1 MDIYEALY
9 TTRSMRKLTHAPI
22 PIDVQERILDAA
34 IRAPSGSNRQPWR
47 FLLVDDKELREQI
60 AALYL
65 DGWNQLNLAR
75 YGDVTPSFDRVRRS
89 ADYLAH
95 HFADVPLLLFAFGQ
109 GSSESSVYPA
119 LWSAMLAARAEG
131 IGTTLTTVLSYNR
144 DTVFDLLGV
153 PADDDWRM
161 YGCVTMG
168 YPTGRWGVAA
178 RRPLGEVTAR
188 NRWTNDAGFS
198 SEDPLWSNP
207 TDGVS

>member
-1 MDIYEALY
+1 LDIYEALY
-9 TTRSMRKLTHAPI
+9 TTRSMRKVTTEPI
-22 PIDVQERILDAA
+22 PHDVQARILDAA

-47 FLLVDDKELREQI
+47 FLLVDDADLRTRL

-75 YGDVTPSFDRVRRS
+75 YGTVTPEFDRVRRS

-95 HFADVPLLLFAFGQ
+95 HFADVPLLLLAFGQ

-131 IGTTLTTVLSYNR
+131 VGTTLTTVLSYNR
-144 DTVFDLLGV
+144 DEVFELLGV
-153 PADDDWRM
+153 PTDDDWRM

-168 YPTGRWGVAA
+168 YPTGRWGVAK
-178 RRPLGEVTAR
+178 RRPLAEVTAR
-188 NRWTNDAGFS
+188 NRWDQPAGFIS
-198 SEDPLWSNP
+198 DEPLWGG
-207 TDGVS
+207 DQ

>member
-1 MDIYEALY
+1 LDIYEALY
-9 TTRSMRKLTHAPI
+9 TTRSMRKVTAEPI
-22 PIDVQERILDAA
+22 PHDVQERILDAA

-47 FLLVDDKELREQI
+47 FLLVDDPELRTRL

-75 YGDVTPSFDRVRRS
+75 YGTVTPEFDRVRRS

-95 HFADVPLLLFAFGQ
+95 HFADVPLLLLAFGQ

-131 IGTTLTTVLSYNR
+131 VGTTLTTVLSYNR
-144 DTVFDLLGV
+144 DEVFELLGV
-153 PADDDWRM
+153 PTDEDWRM

-168 YPTGRWGVAA
+168 YPTGRWGVAK
-178 RRPLGEVTAR
+178 RRPLADVTAR
-188 NRWTNDAGFS
+188 NRWDQPAGFTS
-198 SEDPLWSNP
+198 DEPLWGGDPS
-207 TDGVS
+207 

>member
-9 TTRSMRKLTHAPI
+9 TTRSMRKVTPEPI
-22 PIDVQERILDAA
+22 PHDVQERIMDAA

-47 FLLVDDKELREQI
+47 FLMVDDAGLR
-60 AALYL
+60 AKLAGLYL
-65 DGWNQLNLAR
+65 DGWQQLNQSR
-75 YGDVTPSFDRVRRS
+75 YGTITPDFDSVRRS

-131 IGTTLTTVLSYNR
+131 VGTCLTTVLGYHR
-144 DTVFDLLGV
+144 DEVFELLGV

-178 RRPLGEVTAR
+178 RRPLSEVTAR
-188 NRWTNDAGFS
+188 NKWDADAGFTTG
-198 SEDPLWSNP
+198 EPLWG
-207 TDGVS
+207 DLGRE